1 MTERVFFKQKR
12 LKNFST
18 SFFFIDAVFHF
29 NNYKRVAPK
38 KSQCKKHQ
46 RFVFQNVFVSTR
58 FIGHNQIENLSA
70 TENLQIRLVN
80 VSKKLKFGRHLKE
93 GARRKREGGRE
104 RLR

>member
-1 MTERVFFKQKR
+1 MTERVFFKQNVLR
-12 LKNFST
+12 LSAHL
-18 SFFFIDAVFHF
+18 FFLIDAVFHF

-46 RFVFQNVFVSTR
+46 RLVFQNVFVSTR
-58 FIGHNQIENLSA
+58 FIGHNQSENLSA

-80 VSKKLKFGRHLKE
+80 VSKKLKFGRHLNE